1 MQARLAGSRL
11 GACLQIL
18 GVGGGGAAHQNNLW
32 AAPILADGGV
42 NMKVA
47 SGCPL
52 YVYLGLQELHFAFF
66 EILFFL

>member
-18 GVGGGGAAHQNNLW
+18 GVGGGGATHQNNLW
-32 AAPILADGGV
+32 AAPILAGGGV

-52 YVYLGLQELHFAFF
+52 YVY
-66 EILFFL
+66 